1 MKDSNYLYVVGSVC
15 SLFSLVFCKFN
26 QIKIVYSPGKN
37 NYCDSPPGER
47 EGGGR
52 LSMWGEQLH
61 DKLFAKKDMKEV
73 MRNKLKLNLKDEN
86 NDGPQNFHT
95 NIQ

>member
-1 MKDSNYLYVVGSVC
+1 MHKISLYSE
-15 SLFSLVFCKFN
+15 
-26 QIKIVYSPGKN
+26 PGILISIS
-37 NYCDSPPGER
+37 YVMRGLISGER

-73 MRNKLKLNLKDEN
+73 MRNKLKLNLKDES
-86 NDGPQNFHT
+86 NDSPQNCHT
-95 NIQ
+95 NIK